1 MIDSTVAPIALKD
14 PNSKVSLILR
24 YISKLNLTRTRNR
37 AFHPHGDQRVLML
50 SSDVFTV
57 LRTSP
62 EKDQHI
68 LTMANVTGRVCS
80 IIVRLSE
87 LGVEEIRWYDL
98 LGDTEKTARDGTLDV
113 TLQPYDVIW
122 LIPESEKGSE

>member
-1 MIDSTVAPIALKD
+1 
-14 PNSKVSLILR
+14 
-24 YISKLNLTRTRNR
+24 
-37 AFHPHGDQRVLML
+37 ML

-62 EKDQHI
+62 EKDQHT
-68 LTMANVTGRVCS
+68 LTMANVTGRVCN
-80 IIVRLSE
+80 IVVRISE

-98 LGDTEKTARDGTLDV
+98 LGDTEKTAQDGKLDV
-113 TLQPYDVIW
+113 TLQSYDVIW